1 METDKLSQFE
11 LTGTEEIVKIY
22 SKRTVWGFS
31 ILFTTIFGGVLLM
44 QNLLSLNKKKEAYQ
58 VLAFSIIY
66 TALGIY
72 LANISETPNTSINFA
87 VNAVGGIILTE
98 FFFKRNVPDES
109 NLPKKK
115 IWKALIISLLITLP
129 FTVAII
135 YSLKS

>member
-22 SKRTVWGFS
+22 SKKAVWGFS
-31 ILFTTIFGGVLLM
+31 IFFTTIFGGVLLM
-44 QNLLSLNKKKEAYQ
+44 QNLLSRNKKKQAYQ
-58 VLAFSIIY
+58 VLAFSILY
-66 TALGIY
+66 TALGIF
-72 LANISETPNTSINFA
+72 LANISETPNTSINLV

-115 IWKALIISLLITLP
+115 IWKALIISLLIMLP
-129 FTVAII
+129 FAVALI
-135 YSLKS
+135 YSLQS

>member
-22 SKRTVWGFS
+22 SKKAVWGFS
-31 ILFTTIFGGVLLM
+31 IFFTTIFGGVLLM
-44 QNLLSLNKKKEAYQ
+44 QNLLSLNKKKQAYQ
-58 VLAFSIIY
+58 VLAFSILY
-66 TALGIY
+66 TALGIF
-72 LANISETPNTSINFA
+72 LANSSETPNTSINFA

-98 FFFKRNVPDES
+98 FFFKRYVPDES

-115 IWKALIISLLITLP
+115 IWKALIISLLIMLP
-129 FTVAII
+129 FAVAII

>member
-22 SKRTVWGFS
+22 SKKAVWGFS
-31 ILFTTIFGGVLLM
+31 IFFTTIFGGVLLM
-44 QNLLSLNKKKEAYQ
+44 QNLLSLNKKKQAYQ
-58 VLAFSIIY
+58 VLAFSIVY
-66 TALGIY
+66 TALGIF
-72 LANISETPNTSINFA
+72 LANSSETPNTSINFA

-98 FFFKRNVPDES
+98 FFFKRYVPDES

-115 IWKALIISLLITLP
+115 IWKALIISLLIMLP
-129 FTVAII
+129 FAVAII